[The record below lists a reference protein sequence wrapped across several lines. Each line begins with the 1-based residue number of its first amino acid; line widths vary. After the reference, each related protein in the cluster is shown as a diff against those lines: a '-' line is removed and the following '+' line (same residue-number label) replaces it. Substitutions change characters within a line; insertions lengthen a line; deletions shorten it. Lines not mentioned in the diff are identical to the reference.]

1 MPLTPLSYTEISQAL
16 DHTDICRLLDADTT
30 RLLTASNTPAVPRPR
45 PAAELPDTQTASP
58 RPAGDPADLAAIWQ
72 HIREEEHRGGNTG
85 QSSPQPPA
93 WARPAPPAAPAV
105 PAWVWRYSALALS
118 TGGAVGLAGWGIGQT
133 AAWGPYLE
141 TALYTLAVIAV
152 GGAACAM
159 AAASLLGKV
168 IGAIR
173 ARLERPHITQ
183 HITANGWFGR
193 ANGTINH
200 R

>member
-45 PAAELPDTQTASP
+45 PAPELADTQTASA
-58 RPAGDPADLAAIWQ
+58 RPAADPADLAAIWQ
-72 HIREEEHRGGNTG
+72 HIREEEHRRAA
-85 QSSPQPPA
+85 QFSPPPPA

-141 TALYTLAVIAV
+141 PALYTLAVIAA

-168 IGAIR
+168 ISAIR

-183 HITANGWFGR
+183 HITATGFLGR